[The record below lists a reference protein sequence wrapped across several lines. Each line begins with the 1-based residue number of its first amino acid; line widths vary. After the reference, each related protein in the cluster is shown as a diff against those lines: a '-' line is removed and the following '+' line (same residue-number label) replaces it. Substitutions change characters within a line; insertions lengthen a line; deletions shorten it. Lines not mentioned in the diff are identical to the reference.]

1 MEYSGENILTKESR
15 GAIIKLEIKGFL
27 FILHLIPQADE
38 KSIFRADK
46 GMPLSLS
53 FQESDNPFKNIRG
66 LPLVCSGTP
75 KNDFKK
81 SEKMKQFIA
90 FVLVIVLCLSLS
102 VCAFADVDSN
112 QGGNNGGSTTAPQTG
127 STAIIA
133 LAVGACAAGGISFAA
148 YKKSGK

>member
-15 GAIIKLEIKGFL
+15 WAIIIPKKIKGFIFL
-27 FILHLIPQADE
+27 LHLIPQADE

-66 LPLVCSGTP
+66 LPRVCSGAP

-81 SEKMKQFIA
+81 GEK
-90 FVLVIVLCLSLS
+90 
-102 VCAFADVDSN
+102 
-112 QGGNNGGSTTAPQTG
+112 NN
-127 STAIIA
+127 
-133 LAVGACAAGGISFAA
+133 LLRLFW
-148 YKKSGK
+148 

>member
-15 GAIIKLEIKGFL
+15 GAIITPKKGFL
-27 FILHLIPQADE
+27 FLLHLIPQADE

-66 LPLVCSGTP
+66 LPRVCSGAP

-81 SEKMKQFIA
+81 GEKIKQFIA

>member
-15 GAIIKLEIKGFL
+15 GAIITPKIKGFL
-27 FILHLIPQADE
+27 FLLHLIPQADE

-66 LPLVCSGTP
+66 LPRVCSGAQ

-81 SEKMKQFIA
+81 GEKNETIYCVCSGNRIVPEPVSLRICGCRQQPGRKQRRKHHRTA
-90 FVLVIVLCLSLS
+90 NRLNCYYRAGCRCMCRRRHQLCC
-102 VCAFADVDSN
+102 V
-112 QGGNNGGSTTAPQTG
+112 
-127 STAIIA
+127 
-133 LAVGACAAGGISFAA
+133 
-148 YKKSGK
+148 

>member
-1 MEYSGENILTKESR
+1 MTKESR
-15 GAIIKLEIKGFL
+15 GAIITPKKGFFSFCTSFPRQMKNQYFARIRACPYHFPERKVITL
-27 FILHLIPQADE
+27 SKVFAGYRGCAPGPQ
-38 KSIFRADK
+38 KMISIK
-46 GMPLSLS
+46 V
-53 FQESDNPFKNIRG
+53 K
-66 LPLVCSGTP
+66 
-75 KNDFKK
+75 
-81 SEKMKQFIA
+81 KMKQFIA

>member
-1 MEYSGENILTKESR
+1 MVYSVGNILTKESR
-15 GAIIKLEIKGFL
+15 GAIITPKTKGHL
-27 FILHLIPQADE
+27 ILLHLITQADE

-66 LPLVCSGTP
+66 LPRVCSGAP

-81 SEKMKQFIA
+81 GEKIKQFIA

-112 QGGNNGGSTTAPQTG
+112 QGGSTTAPQTG